1 MKLNRREKF
10 SIYTAAVA
18 LFVFVLVQFYVF
30 PLIDMRK
37 RLKSN
42 IRIKTHMLGQML
54 ALQSEYEAIT
64 RKARLSNSRVAK
76 RQKGFTLFS
85 FLDMLAGET
94 KVKDHITYMKP
105 STSTQKN
112 SPIKISKVEM
122 KLQAITVKQL
132 AAYLHR
138 VETSK
143 NIVTVKRLS
152 ISKTGKEKEEGFID
166 AVLQVET
173 FEI

>member
-10 SIYTAAVA
+10 SIYTASVA

-30 PLIDMRK
+30 PLIDNRK

-64 RKARLSNSRVAK
+64 RKARLSKSRVAK

-85 FLDMLAGET
+85 FCWTHGKAFFLR
-94 KVKDHITYMKP
+94 
-105 STSTQKN
+105 
-112 SPIKISKVEM
+112 ISF
-122 KLQAITVKQL
+122 
-132 AAYLHR
+132 
-138 VETSK
+138 S
-143 NIVTVKRLS
+143 S
-152 ISKTGKEKEEGFID
+152 
-166 AVLQVET
+166 
-173 FEI
+173 